1 MPASYDRPVRAC
13 VALVTALLVA
23 CGGGDGFRGEVRE
36 LDEATRTR
44 MVPSSWRPGCP
55 VALDELRLVVVD
67 HWGFDG
73 QVHRGELVLHADQAA
88 DVLQVFRTLFE
99 QRFPIQ
105 RMRLVDDY
113 GGDDER
119 SMAANNTSAFNC
131 RLVAGGGRWSEHAYG
146 RAVDVN
152 PVQNPYVSR
161 GGEVAPAAGSAHLD
175 RSRAVEGMIRPGDG
189 VVRAF
194 ASIGWS
200 WGGNWS
206 SAKDYQHFSSTG
218 R

>member
-1 MPASYDRPVRAC
+1 MRVC
-13 VALVTALLVA
+13 VVLVTALLVA
-23 CGGGDGFRGEVRE
+23 CGGGDDFRGTVRE
-36 LDEATRTR
+36 LDESTRPR

-55 VALDELRLVVVD
+55 VRLEELRLLVVD

-73 QVHRGELVLHADQAA
+73 RSERGELVVHADHAA
-88 DVLQVFRTLFE
+88 DVVEVFRTLFE

-105 RMRLVDDY
+105 RMRLVDEY

-119 SMAANNTSAFNC
+119 SMAANNSSGFNC
-131 RLVAGGGRWSEHAYG
+131 RLVAGGDRWSEHAYG

-152 PVQNPYVSR
+152 PVQNPYVSP
-161 GGEVAPAAGSAHLD
+161 GGAVLPPAGRAHLD
-175 RSRAVEGMIRPGDG
+175 RSRAVKGMIRPGDD